1 MTSHIINIA
10 IIMMQ
15 NDIIHTMM
23 QNDITHYIIQYS
35 ITTYNYTSFV
45 NGRDNC
51 SFLLTTPTSVLS
63 IICSVEC
70 KISLVITG
78 SDLVG
83 GVCEGLDSFDVY
95 HFIIRGFPL
104 KIDPLTA

>member
-1 MTSHIINIA
+1 MTSHTISF
-10 IIMMQ
+10 
-15 NDIIHTMM
+15 
-23 QNDITHYIIQYS
+23 S

-51 SFLLTTPTSVLS
+51 SFLLTTPTFVLS
-63 IICSVEC
+63 ITCSVEC
-70 KISLVITG
+70 KLSLVITG
-78 SDLVG
+78 LDLVG

-95 HFIIRGFPL
+95 HFIIRGLPL